1 MMASFQIDPS
11 TISDGGVPVA
21 AAVIAVVALIV
32 TFGSPIII
40 VASVL
45 LYRMRKTRL
54 THDTIL
60 KLAEKGVP
68 IPPELIAAPQ
78 RDTPKSDL
86 KTGIILLSA
95 GAGLMLFFFE
105 VGAPSSL
112 AAIPAL
118 MGIGYLVAWKIEK
131 SQQSGA

>member
-1 MMASFQIDPS
+1 MASFQIDPS
-11 TISDGGVPVA
+11 SVADGGIPVA
-21 AAVIAVVALIV
+21 GAVIAVVALIV

-54 THDTIL
+54 VHDTIL

-78 RDTPKSDL
+78 QDTPKSDL

-105 VGAPSSL
+105 VGAPASL
-112 AAIPAL
+112 AAIPVL

-131 SQQSGA
+131 SQAGSA

>member
-1 MMASFQIDPS
+1 MASFQIDPAS
-11 TISDGGVPVA
+11 VGDGGIPVA
-21 AAVIAVVALIV
+21 GAVIAVVALIV

-54 THDTIL
+54 VHDTIL

-78 RDTPKSDL
+78 QDTPKSDL

-95 GAGLMLFFFE
+95 GTGLMLFFYE

-112 AAIPAL
+112 AAIPLL

-131 SQQSGA
+131 SQQAGT

>member
-1 MMASFQIDPS
+1 MASFHIDPG
-11 TISDGGVPVA
+11 TVGDGGIPVA
-21 AAVIAVVALIV
+21 GAVIAIVALVV

-54 THDTIL
+54 VHDTIL

-78 RDTPKSDL
+78 RDIPKSDL

-95 GAGLMLFFFE
+95 GAGLMLFFYE

-112 AAIPAL
+112 AAIPTL

-131 SQQSGA
+131 SKQSGA